1 MSNYAKVEFGQV
13 VSIGALPRNYM
24 NVSGF
29 NFLSNEAL
37 KEYGFYPLTI
47 VTPEFDHLT
56 EKLGALSY
64 EIGEDEV
71 TGTYVVVALDEQEL
85 EAEKQ
90 SFVNSARQG
99 LVQVLYDTDWI
110 FLADAGL
117 DESQE
122 AAYLAL
128 RSNANLVRSDLEEF
142 SIEELNEL
150 IQKMAAAKECN
161 CARLPDFSEPMTDL
175 AAFLASLLAE

>member
-64 EIGEDEV
+64 EVEADAV
-71 TGTYVVVALDEQEL
+71 VGTYAVEALSSEEM
-85 EAEKQ
+85 EAEKD
-90 SFVNSARQG
+90 SFVNAARTK
-99 LVQVLYDTDWI
+99 LNTVLYETDWI
-110 FLADAGL
+110 YLADSGL
-117 DESQE
+117 TEPQE
-122 AAYLAL
+122 AAYVAL
-128 RSNANLVRSDLEEF
+128 RADAIAVRTDLETYDVQ
-142 SIEELNEL
+142 ELSGL
-150 IQKMAAAKECN
+150 ISALDAAADCT
-161 CARLPDFSEPMTDL
+161 CSRMPDFTEPMTDL
-175 AAFLASLLAE
+175 AAYLASLLAE